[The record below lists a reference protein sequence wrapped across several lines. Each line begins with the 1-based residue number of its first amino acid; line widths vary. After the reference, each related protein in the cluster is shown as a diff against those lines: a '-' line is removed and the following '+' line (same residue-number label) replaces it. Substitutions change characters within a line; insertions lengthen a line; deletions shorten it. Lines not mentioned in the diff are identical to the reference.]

1 MRSIPV
7 YAGIAM
13 NTTPT
18 TTDKVDYTV
27 IGGRREPEL
36 RKEPP
41 LISIV
46 LLNRAGRVFKSDTL
60 AVLTKLNVHEIL
72 SVEGGGAGYDVEAMS
87 LRFPA
92 VRFIR
97 IHNKITEGE
106 KINIGIEEAE
116 SKYVFVMY
124 DDMNAASG
132 GLSDRLLEQVALSGA
147 LCAVPLIQSKKQSTV
162 PTIMSPAF
170 MKKSLKIVQLP
181 PSVDGMDSLFP
192 FDYTGIYD
200 KELFTKLGGYDG
212 RITGRWW
219 QKLDFGFRAHMWG
232 EKIKCKTS
240 FRIKYLDD
248 IPEESITPDKSYRFF
263 YLKNLIIRFEG
274 DFGIIPGS
282 RFLSYYFSSREG
294 FFSAYNEFREARE
307 WVEEHKYRFKMD
319 ARSITEIWEA
329 PEN

>member
-7 YAGIAM
+7 FAGIVM
-13 NTTPT
+13 STTPT

-27 IGGRREPEL
+27 IGGRREPKL
-36 RKEPP
+36 RKNPP

-46 LLNRAGRVFKSDTL
+46 LLNRAGRVFKADTL
-60 AVLTKLNVHEIL
+60 TVLSKLNVYEII
-72 SVEGGGAGYDVEAMS
+72 SIEGGGPGYDVEAMS
-87 LRFPA
+87 QRFPA

-97 IHNKITEGE
+97 IHNRITEGE
-106 KINIGIEEAE
+106 KINIGIGEAE
-116 SKYVFVMY
+116 SKYVFVLY

-132 GLSDRLLEQVALSGA
+132 GLSDRLLEQVALSGV

-170 MKKSLKIVQLP
+170 LRKSLKIVQLP

-212 RITGRWW
+212 RITGKWW

-232 EKIKCKTS
+232 ENIRCKTS
-240 FRIKYLDD
+240 FRVKYLDE

-263 YLKNLIIRFEG
+263 YLKNLILRFEG
-274 DFGIIPGS
+274 DYGTIPKS
-282 RFLSYYFSSREG
+282 RFFSYYLRSGEG
-294 FFSAYNEFREARE
+294 LFSARKEFQEARN
-307 WVEEHKYRFKMD
+307 WVEDNKYRFKMD